1 MNYGINN
8 GPFAIP
14 GLEAAISTAYGL
26 APQNSA
32 TLNLN
37 QARGQMNAAQGIQDT
52 SQQKLIDM
60 ITAPRAAMPT
70 QQPAMGKNEAL
81 IAALISAGGAL
92 ANVRPQFLQ
101 QGIQGYTGAREQKA
115 QMDYANQTNAYN
127 AQNDQLSRNIQGQ
140 QIQLSG
146 DAQKFAMAKDYF
158 DKAGGDLERAKE
170 LYRIDNQNLQNRKW
184 ANEDY
189 EKKVKTEEAKNFWKS
204 EYGGPK
210 KGVAHVESII
220 ARGLQLGLNLSPEQQ
235 DTLRQE
241 GRQAALTE
249 ANKKA
254 PQSEAAAKKLA
265 VAYKLPEGTP
275 EYESLLETGRTLG
288 SQYKNRTDDEAMAVL
303 QFLREGYAI
312 RDAQSMARTLIIQ
325 GGANQRNLNTIQGA
339 NWRNVNTQTGLNNR
353 QGITQGNVN
362 ARTRYIREAIYATE
376 NNLPMPSMMD
386 YLGPISPEETK
397 KVQAAVD
404 AKLAEMGF
412 SPLQPVLPPGAIT
425 PNGTAPTRRDKTG
438 STKKNTAKATTAP
451 AKPKQAGPKKVTTDE
466 KGKKVTTFKY

>member
-1 MNYGINN
+1 MIYPSTIGSIASRVNQSG
-8 GPFAIP
+8 IP
-14 GLEAAISTAYGL
+14 GAS
-26 APQNSA
+26 SA
-32 TLNLN
+32 FEKALKLM
-37 QARGQMNAAQGIQDT
+37 QDAQGVQDA
-52 SQQKLIDM
+52 SQQKYIDM
-60 ITAPRAAMPT
+60 VQAPRAAMP
-70 QQPAMGKNEAL
+70 QQMPAMGQKESG
-81 IAALISAGGAL
+81 IAAIVAALGAL
-92 ANVRPQFLQ
+92 GGVRPQFLQ
-101 QGIQGYTGAREQKA
+101 QGIQGYAGAREQKA

-189 EKKVKTEEAKNFWKS
+189 EKKVKDQEAKTFWSKEFS
-204 EYGGPK
+204 GPK

-220 ARGLQLGLNLSPEQQ
+220 ARGRQLGLNISPDQEES
-235 DTLRQE
+235 LREE

-325 GGANQRNLNTIQGA
+325 GGQNQRNANTIGGA
-339 NWRNVNTQTGLNNR
+339 NYRAELSQSGQNAR
-353 QGITQGNVN
+353 QGITQTNVN
-362 ARTRYIREAIYATE
+362 NRTRYIREAIYATE

-386 YLGPISPEETK
+386 YLGPISPEETR

-404 AKLAEMGF
+404 AKLSEMGF
-412 SPLQPVLPPGAIT
+412 SPLQPVLHGAIT
-425 PNGTAPTRRDKTG
+425 SNGTAPTRRDKTG

-451 AKPKQAGPKKVTTDE
+451 GNKKPPRNPPPKWVTNGDE
-466 KGKKVTTFKY
+466 TVFDFSGQKKKK

>member
-1 MNYGINN
+1 MIYPSTIGSIASRVNQSG
-8 GPFAIP
+8 IP
-14 GLEAAISTAYGL
+14 GAS
-26 APQNSA
+26 SA
-32 TLNLN
+32 FEKALKLM
-37 QARGQMNAAQGIQDT
+37 QDAQGVQDA
-52 SQQKLIDM
+52 SQQKYIDM
-60 ITAPRAAMPT
+60 VQAPRAAMP
-70 QQPAMGKNEAL
+70 QQMPAMGQKESG
-81 IAALISAGGAL
+81 IAAIVAALGAL
-92 ANVRPQFLQ
+92 GGVRPQFLQ
-101 QGIQGYTGAREQKA
+101 QGIQGYAGAREQKA

-189 EKKVKTEEAKNFWKS
+189 EKKVKDQEAKTFWSKEFS
-204 EYGGPK
+204 GPK

-220 ARGLQLGLNLSPEQQ
+220 ARGRQLGLNISPDQEES
-235 DTLRQE
+235 LREE

-325 GGANQRNLNTIQGA
+325 GGQNQRNANTIGGA
-339 NWRNVNTQTGLNNR
+339 NYRAELSQSGQNAR
-353 QGITQGNVN
+353 QGITQTNVN
-362 ARTRYIREAIYATE
+362 NRTRYIREAIYAAE

-386 YLGPISPEETK
+386 YLGPISPEETR

-404 AKLAEMGF
+404 AKLSEMGF
-412 SPLQPVLPPGAIT
+412 SPLQPVLHGAIT
-425 PNGTAPTRRDKTG
+425 SNGTAPTRRDKTG

-451 AKPKQAGPKKVTTDE
+451 GNNKPPRNPPPKGVTNGDE
-466 KGKKVTTFKY
+466 TVFDFSGQKKKK

>member
-1 MNYGINN
+1 MIYPSTIGSIASRVNQSG
-8 GPFAIP
+8 IP
-14 GLEAAISTAYGL
+14 GAS
-26 APQNSA
+26 SA
-32 TLNLN
+32 FEKALKLM
-37 QARGQMNAAQGIQDT
+37 QDAQGVQDA
-52 SQQKLIDM
+52 SQQKYIDM
-60 ITAPRAAMPT
+60 VQAPRAAMP
-70 QQPAMGKNEAL
+70 QQMPAMGQKESG
-81 IAALISAGGAL
+81 IAAIVAALGAL
-92 ANVRPQFLQ
+92 GGVRPQFLQ
-101 QGIQGYTGAREQKA
+101 QGIQGYAGAREQKA

-189 EKKVKTEEAKNFWKS
+189 EKKVKDQEAKTFWSKEFS
-204 EYGGPK
+204 GPK

-220 ARGLQLGLNLSPEQQ
+220 ARGRQLGLNISPDQEES
-235 DTLRQE
+235 LREE

-325 GGANQRNLNTIQGA
+325 GGQNQRNANTIGGA
-339 NWRNVNTQTGLNNR
+339 NYRAELSQSGQNAR
-353 QGITQGNVN
+353 QGITQTNVN
-362 ARTRYIREAIYATE
+362 NRTRYIREAIYATE

-386 YLGPISPEETK
+386 YLGPISPEETR

-404 AKLAEMGF
+404 AKLSEMGF
-412 SPLQPVLPPGAIT
+412 SPLQPVLHGAIT
-425 PNGTAPTRRDKTG
+425 SNGTAPTRRDKTG

-451 AKPKQAGPKKVTTDE
+451 GNNKPPRNPPPKGVTNGDE
-466 KGKKVTTFKY
+466 TVFDFSGQKKKK